1 MSRKWLVSI
10 RAQVQSWV
18 FCLPGTREPE
28 KTQAASSAHSC
39 AVPPPFAGLC
49 CCSLLPPHVG
59 VQAGLELVVL
69 LSQPEKCC
77 SAELCTALKNVF
89 QTLAAHACM
98 KPFLTVSQRAQQPLY
113 VQAHGLKTPFNLLLQ
128 VLQAIVC
135 GVVIMTHNF
144 LVMPQYNYSNI

>member
-10 RAQVQSWV
+10 RAQVQSCV
-18 FCLPGTREPE
+18 FCLPGKRNPRR
-28 KTQAASSAHSC
+28 HR
-39 AVPPPFAGLC
+39 
-49 CCSLLPPHVG
+49 LLPLHTVVLCHRLLLGCAIALELLPHVG

-69 LSQPEKCC
+69 LSQPAKCC

-89 QTLAAHACM
+89 QTLAAHACK

-113 VQAHGLKTPFNLLLQ
+113 MQAHGLKTPFNLLLQ
-128 VLQAIVC
+128 VLQAMVC

-144 LVMPQYNYSNI
+144 LVMPQYKYSNI